1 MADLGST
8 SGSTGPSPW
17 GLTSLTNAVLNIQS
31 VLGLGSTPDGGE
43 AALMTQVNALAA
55 QVATLTS
62 GLASTNTE
70 ILTLRDS

>member
-1 MADLGST
+1 
-8 SGSTGPSPW
+8 
-17 GLTSLTNAVLNIQS
+17 
-31 VLGLGSTPDGGE
+31 LGSTPDGGE